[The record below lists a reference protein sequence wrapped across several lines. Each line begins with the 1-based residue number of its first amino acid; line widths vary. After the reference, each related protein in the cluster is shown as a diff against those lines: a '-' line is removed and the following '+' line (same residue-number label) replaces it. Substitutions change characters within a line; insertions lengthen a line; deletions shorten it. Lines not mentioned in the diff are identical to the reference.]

1 MFVYLE
7 CLIYDLRERDRLKE
21 RGLENLTLIFTMRI
35 SVFNA
40 KDPCLN
46 DRVYVVVGNNENRL
60 W

>member
-21 RGLENLTLIFTMRI
+21 RELENLTLIFTMRI

-40 KDPCLN
+40 KDPCVN
-46 DRVYVVVGNNENRL
+46 DRVYVVV
-60 W
+60 